1 MESSSTIMTIMINV
15 LSSTTTRYILDINNI
30 NNEMIM
36 NDERRMKNEEWRID
50 DMTFN

>member
-1 MESSSTIMTIMINV
+1 MIMESSSTIMTIMINV

-36 NDERRMKNEEWRID
+36 NDERRMKNEE
-50 DMTFN
+50 